1 MCEDLERGR
10 LIVAEEISEVFVGWE
25 DDEEILVAEIEERER
40 ERERERVGLIFF
52 FLFPKRI

>member
-40 ERERERVGLIFF
+40 EREREGWID
-52 FLFPKRI
+52 FLLPFS